1 MAFSMAGL
9 ASTMQGYDQ
18 ANRQRQV
25 DAQAARNAQRDERKF
40 EQEQKAADEQSRT
53 EAILKGEEQSGLSS
67 ATAGPATNGSRIVDA
82 VKGLFGAAPVQQEAQ
97 QPTLNPTQQPDMPKG
112 QSGLAQT
119 APVPLPYHKQ
129 AQARLDAYAAK
140 NPNDVNAIQA
150 AQAKI
155 DILAKSDA
163 DRSHTQFVKYGE
175 GALQKFIASGGM
187 NTSALD
193 EVTTKHFPDGH
204 TYATARN
211 DDGTYT
217 VTQTDTGMKGKP
229 MTFDEI
235 GQKFSSLLHPD
246 SYMSA
251 HIKAQEAGLIEGAK
265 LPSQI
270 GLKNVE
276 SKNKISEQDAK
287 QKGETQHARD
297 TGVVAK
303 NAADV
308 NQSNASA
315 GLSSASAGEKNFDV
329 SQKRELAKVNA
340 EIAKV
345 DEVAEPSRYKELL
358 KKQKSLEPRQTN
370 VGGLHTT
377 IGEKDN
383 GDKVPIIT
391 DPVTGKVY
399 QGGNVIY
406 DRSGNSTNP
415 GAAPALPKGVPAAP
429 KGFKPL

>member
-18 ANRQRQV
+18 AARQRKV
-25 DAQAARNAQRDERKF
+25 DEQASRNAQRDERKF

-53 EAILKGEEQSGLSS
+53 EAILRGEEQGGS
-67 ATAGPATNGSRIVDA
+67 AAPQTNGSRIVDS
-82 VKGLFGAAPVQQEAQ
+82 VKGLFGVAPSAPES
-97 QPTLNPTQQPDMPKG
+97 QPLPPNTDATKG
-112 QSGLAQT
+112 QPGLAQT
-119 APVPLPYHKQ
+119 APQSAVPLPYYKQ
-129 AQARLDAYAAK
+129 AQARLDAYAMK

-163 DRSHTQFVKYGE
+163 DRLHAQFIKHGE

-193 EVTTKHFPDGH
+193 EVTTQHFPDGH
-204 TYATARN
+204 TYSTARN
-211 DDGTYT
+211 SDGTYT